1 MSRWLLPVRAGLV
14 RPQVAAEVISPAYDL
29 YTPPERL
36 RYASAR
42 PRNYLNATLSEED
55 YPDLD
60 VESRRVRAL
69 EYIRRELDADTWSFG
84 DERFAVLRLESRGHM
99 QTGVVGDV
107 PAAAFPGLIRPHEHT
122 RPRRVADLSDYLRS
136 VGYGSSPVGLT
147 YRRQPE
153 IDAIV
158 SLLIERPPDLDVVLE
173 DGDRNTAWVVENHD
187 AQDGLMAAFAD
198 VSAAYII
205 DGHHRV
211 AATVQRDAD
220 PHDPASRFLAVAFPD
235 DDLMVYP
242 FHRWI
247 DGELTRPG
255 PPTQEAGE
263 AGGDP
268 GPGQA
273 VVVTRA
279 GEWTIDLGTGPDE
292 EDVSALARTVLGPD
306 LGVGDERTDPRI
318 AFVPGFPDARALR
331 TRVAERGGVGFILHP
346 ASVEAVMAVSDSG
359 GSMPPKATFFAP
371 KPRSGLF
378 LVKR

>member
-1 MSRWLLPVRAGLV
+1 MSRWLLPVMAGLV
-14 RPQVAAEVISPAYDL
+14 RPEEAAEVISPAYDL

-36 RYASAR
+36 RYAMAR
-42 PRNYLNATLSEED
+42 PRNFLNATLSEED

-60 VESRRVRAL
+60 VESRRVQAL
-69 EYIRRELDADTWSFG
+69 DYLRTELDAGTWSFG
-84 DERFAVLRLESRGHM
+84 GERFAVLRLESQGHV

-107 PAAAFPGLIRPHEHT
+107 PTAAFPGLIRPHEHT

-158 SLLIERPPDLDVVLE
+158 SLLTEHTPDLDVTLE
-173 DGDRNTAWVVENHD
+173 DGDRNTAWIVENHD
-187 AQDGLMAAFAD
+187 AQEGLMAAFAD

-220 PHDPASRFLAVAFPD
+220 SRSPASRFLAVAFPD
-235 DDLMVYP
+235 DDLMVYA

-247 DGELTRPG
+247 DGELLRPG
-255 PPTQEAGE
+255 PPPREPGAAGL
-263 AGGDP
+263 DP
-268 GPGQA
+268 EPGQA
-273 VVVTRA
+273 TVVTRA
-279 GEWTIDLGTGPDE
+279 GEWTIDLSTGPGE

-306 LGVGDERTDPRI
+306 LGVTDERTDPRI
-318 AFVPGFPDARALR
+318 SFVPGFPDARALR
-331 TRVAERGGVGFILHP
+331 AMVAERGGVGFILHP

-359 GSMPPKATFFAP
+359 GAMPPKATFFAP

>member
-1 MSRWLLPVRAGLV
+1 MSRWLLPMMAGLV
-14 RPQVAAEVISPAYDL
+14 KLEMASEVVSPAYDL
-29 YTPPERL
+29 YTPAERL
-36 RYASAR
+36 RYARAR
-42 PRNYLNATLSEED
+42 PRNFLNATLSEED
-55 YPDLD
+55 YPDVD
-60 VESRRVRAL
+60 VESRRVQAL
-69 EYIRRELDADTWSFG
+69 DYLRRELDAGTWTFG
-84 DERFAVLRLESRGHM
+84 GERLVVLRLESHGHV

-158 SLLIERPPDLDVVLE
+158 SLLTEHEPDLDVTFE
-173 DGDRNTAWVVENHD
+173 DGDRNTVWVVENHE
-187 AQDGLMAAFAD
+187 ARDGLMAAFAD
-198 VSAAYII
+198 VPAAYII

-220 PHDPASRFLAVAFPD
+220 PHSPASRFLAVAFPD

-247 DGELTRPG
+247 DGDLPG
-255 PPTQEAGE
+255 PGP
-263 AGGDP
+263 AGGTAEAVVLDP
-268 GPGQA
+268 RPGQA

-279 GEWTIDLGTGPDE
+279 GEWIIDLDTGPGE
-292 EDVSALARTVLGPD
+292 EDVSALARTVLGPR
-306 LGVGDERTDPRI
+306 LGVADERTDPRI
-318 AFVPGFPDARALR
+318 AFVPGFPDATGLRA
-331 TRVAERGGVGFILHP
+331 TVARRGGVGFILHP
-346 ASVEAVMAVSDSG
+346 ASVEAVMAVSDGG

>member
-1 MSRWLLPVRAGLV
+1 MSRWLLPVSAGLV
-14 RPQVAAEVISPAYDL
+14 RPQAAAEVISPAYDL

-42 PRNYLNATLSEED
+42 PRNFLNATLSEED
-55 YPDLD
+55 YPDRD
-60 VESRRVRAL
+60 VESRRVHAL
-69 EYIRRELDADTWSFG
+69 EYLRRELDAGTWSFG
-84 DERFAVLRLESRGHM
+84 GERFAVLRLESQGHV

-136 VGYGSSPVGLT
+136 VGYASSPVGLT

-158 SLLIERPPDLDVVLE
+158 SLLTEHAPDLDVTLE

-198 VSAAYII
+198 VPAAYII

-220 PHDPASRFLAVAFPD
+220 PRDPASRFLAVAFPD

-247 DGELTRPG
+247 DGEMSRPG
-255 PPTQEAGE
+255 PPGLAAGA
-263 AGGDP
+263 AGPDP
-268 GPGQA
+268 APGQA
-273 VVVTRA
+273 VVVTRT
-279 GEWTIDLGTGPDE
+279 GEWTIELGTRPDE
-292 EDVSALARTVLGPD
+292 EDVSALARTVLGPA

-318 AFVPGFPDARALR
+318 AFVPGFPDASGLRA
-331 TRVAERGGVGFILHP
+331 RVAERGGVGFILHP

>member
-1 MSRWLLPVRAGLV
+1 MSRWLLPVMAGLV
-14 RPQVAAEVISPAYDL
+14 RPESAADVISPAYDL

-36 RYASAR
+36 RHAQAW
-42 PRNYLNATLSEED
+42 PRNFLNATLSEED

-60 VESRRVRAL
+60 VESRRVQARDYLQKEL
-69 EYIRRELDADTWSFG
+69 EADTWSFG
-84 DERFAVLRLESRGHM
+84 GERFAVLRLESQGHV

-107 PAAAFPGLIRPHEHT
+107 PAAAFPGVIRPHEHT
-122 RPRRVADLSDYLRS
+122 RPRRVADLTDYLRA

-153 IDAIV
+153 IDGIV
-158 SLLIERPPDLDVVLE
+158 SLLTEHAPDLDVTLA
-173 DGDRNTAWVVENHD
+173 DGDRNTVWIVENHE

-198 VSAAYII
+198 VPAAYII

-220 PHDPASRFLAVAFPD
+220 PHSPASRFLAVAFPD
-235 DDLMVYP
+235 DDLVVYP

-247 DGELTRPG
+247 DGQLLRPG
-255 PPTQEAGE
+255 PPPVEAE
-263 AGGDP
+263 SVALDP
-268 GPGQA
+268 EPGQA

-279 GEWTIDLGTGPDE
+279 GEWTIGLGTGSDE
-292 EDVSALARTVLGPD
+292 EDVSALARTVLGPH
-306 LGVGDERTDPRI
+306 LGVADERTDPRLL
-318 AFVPGFPDARALR
+318 FVPGFPDASGLRAM
-331 TRVAERGGVGFILHP
+331 VAERGGVGFILHP

-359 GSMPPKATFFAP
+359 GAMPPKATFFAP